1 MNGHFLPGGGS
12 TVWYRRTDSR
22 NYTSLFERLITR
34 DNPFLSKRARW
45 TDCNDQSIRCRAGG
59 YDCAGY
65 SARSPTQRS
74 SARAQRSSARAQR
87 SSTRAQRSSTR
98 AQRSSARAQRSSTRA
113 QRSGTRAQRSGTRA
127 QRSGARAQRSGARA
141 QRSGARARITPRTL
155 EKYTTMVFQFKPF
168 VFDP

>member
-74 SARAQRSSARAQR
+74 SARAQRSS
-87 SSTRAQRSSTR
+87 
-98 AQRSSARAQRSSTRA
+98 
-113 QRSGTRAQRSGTRA
+113 TRAQRSGTRA

-141 QRSGARARITPRTL
+141 QRSGARARITPQTL